1 MVYIIFATLQ
11 YQRANLHK
19 TAEIINDYHKNN
31 VKGMLTQLR
40 KKYTSRTCSMR
51 GY

>member
-19 TAEIINDYHKNN
+19 TAEIINDYCKNN
-31 VKGMLTQLR
+31 VKEYSEMPLR
-40 KKYTSRTCSMR
+40 SMAR
-51 GY
+51 Q